1 MNKILDKIEA
11 DKEVLST
18 LPRNNKKNIAKYVE
32 ELKKLELEYNENKE
46 AIFNEMKKRYEKIIA
61 KRSKTDEI
69 EKLKT
74 EIKDIENMLEI
85 IDNTR
90 TSYEKMEM
98 DKKIYKLGRFYKE
111 NLENIN
117 DEILSC
123 INKFKEVGVELTQE
137 DFDYSIYTKEYMIT
151 FFEESKKGNVN
162 SDIIKDKF
170 EEIYWKCPDIIIHI
184 ELNLRYIYLQKQHI
198 VDKYFEKVRNQL
210 LSTINMKPEEIEKR
224 YVSTN
229 KQLINKIYSDRDL
242 IISKFLSGELN
253 VKDYTDEK
261 IKENY
266 LKFFSKNLLDE
277 MDTKEVNENIVKF
290 INTLYEYKNY
300 MKFQFIFKDI
310 KKKFTEK
317 EQHKNDYNIIKKDI
331 VAKEKKVKSLNKK
344 INGKGL
350 FGKKKEKVEKQSAEY
365 NKLILEIK
373 ADYKKLDEAE
383 VYTKIIEKLT
393 DNSTIYDVL
402 KFAIAFNVYLT
413 NCIIEEN
420 PTIEPEEIDILI
432 NELKNFLQNPYNI
445 IIKNITILDEKD
457 IEIIISDRY
466 KLLGFNINKEDISE
480 QNVDN
485 LVAILTN
492 LEIKYNMNISNIKY
506 EDIEFM
512 CEFKKILDKVEK

>member
-162 SDIIKDKF
+162 SQIIKDKF
-170 EEIYWKCPDIIIHI
+170 
-184 ELNLRYIYLQKQHI
+184 
-198 VDKYFEKVRNQL
+198 
-210 LSTINMKPEEIEKR
+210 
-224 YVSTN
+224 
-229 KQLINKIYSDRDL
+229 
-242 IISKFLSGELN
+242 
-253 VKDYTDEK
+253 
-261 IKENY
+261 
-266 LKFFSKNLLDE
+266 
-277 MDTKEVNENIVKF
+277 
-290 INTLYEYKNY
+290 
-300 MKFQFIFKDI
+300 
-310 KKKFTEK
+310 
-317 EQHKNDYNIIKKDI
+317 
-331 VAKEKKVKSLNKK
+331 
-344 INGKGL
+344 
-350 FGKKKEKVEKQSAEY
+350 
-365 NKLILEIK
+365 
-373 ADYKKLDEAE
+373 
-383 VYTKIIEKLT
+383 
-393 DNSTIYDVL
+393 
-402 KFAIAFNVYLT
+402 
-413 NCIIEEN
+413 
-420 PTIEPEEIDILI
+420 
-432 NELKNFLQNPYNI
+432 
-445 IIKNITILDEKD
+445 
-457 IEIIISDRY
+457 
-466 KLLGFNINKEDISE
+466 
-480 QNVDN
+480 
-485 LVAILTN
+485 
-492 LEIKYNMNISNIKY
+492 
-506 EDIEFM
+506 
-512 CEFKKILDKVEK
+512 